1 MRFAIFE
8 PLVGTRVSADVAQAW
23 SLLET
28 ISLYDPG
35 VQSELDSLLARMSV
49 PEKRVWLTRRL
60 VRHHRSQQAID
71 GDLDELPLAF
81 VESNRFLQPA
91 AQIVEIRRQM
101 WPLA

>member
-23 SLLET
+23 SLLEA

-35 VQSELDSLLARMSV
+35 V

-81 VESNRFLQPA
+81 VESNRSLQPA
-91 AQIVEIRRQM
+91 AQMVEIRRQM